1 MMNYQDLGARVK
13 RLRRELNITQEQL
26 AEKVGISTS
35 FLGHIERGTRVA
47 SLETFVA
54 LCNTLNVSADYLLQ
68 GSILSDASG
77 TPADD
82 MNPVERARLEE
93 FLRMAQDAVRGW
105 DR

>member
-1 MMNYQDLGARVK
+1 MNYKDLGARVK
-13 RLRRELNITQEQL
+13 RLRRELNVTQEQL

-54 LCNTLNVSADYLLQ
+54 LCNALNVSADDLLQ
-68 GSILSDASG
+68 GSIVSDASG
-77 TPADD
+77 TPSDD
-82 MNPVERARLEE
+82 MNPIERARLEE

-105 DR
+105 DK

>member
-1 MMNYQDLGARVK
+1 MNYKDLGARVK

-54 LCNTLNVSADYLLQ
+54 LCNALNVSADYLLQ
-68 GSILSDASG
+68 SSITSDASG
-77 TPADD
+77 TPSDD
-82 MNPVERARLEE
+82 LNPVERARLEE

-105 DR
+105 DK